1 MVGSLP
7 INLLLSL
14 IFGVGQIAVG
24 GWLAWHTLRQ
34 SRSWRQGVIVC
45 VGMWFVASGVVELL
59 VSGMEAS
66 QRLTGAPAAT
76 VFELWR
82 SRGDSALA
90 VATVALVCGA
100 IAYPV
105 VLRWRARN
113 DAVSVGDARTEAG
126 VEGEPGT

>member
-7 INLLLSL
+7 INLVLSL

-24 GWLAWHTLRQ
+24 GWLAMHTLRQ
-34 SRSWRQGVIVC
+34 SRSWRQGVIIC
-45 VGMWFVASGVVELL
+45 VGLWFVVSGVVELL

-66 QRLTGAPAAT
+66 QRLAGAPGAT

-82 SRGDSALA
+82 TRGDTALA

-100 IAYPV
+100 VAYPV

-113 DAVSVGDARTEAG
+113 GSRDIDDMRAETG
-126 VEGEPGT
+126 VEGEPGA